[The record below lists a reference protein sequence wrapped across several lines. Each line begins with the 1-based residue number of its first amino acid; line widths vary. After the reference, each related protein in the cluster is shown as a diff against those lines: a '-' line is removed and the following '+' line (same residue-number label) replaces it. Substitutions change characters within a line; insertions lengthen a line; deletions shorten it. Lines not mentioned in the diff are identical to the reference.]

1 MTAHSARHR
10 AEPTR
15 SAGSVVVALA
25 SAVTSGA
32 VDSALGRALDGA
44 LARCGRRAATG
55 AATVALTGAVTLGLA
70 APAQA
75 HWLVAPAPAPS
86 SSTAA
91 TTPVTDA
98 AWPIPDTGIRATLPT
113 TLGPVTTWRT
123 PTAAVATG
131 DAAALRNAVIATAQ
145 NGVGHRY
152 VWGGTSPVTGWDCGG
167 YVSWVLRQHGFD
179 LPVLGGDAM
188 ATALGAQQIPL
199 AEGRPGDIIWIPGQH
214 IGIYDGNGGVFEAL
228 NPVQGTM
235 HTPYHGGLLIR
246 LPVKDG

>member
-1 MTAHSARHR
+1 MSTKHARHR
-10 AEPTR
+10 ADTIRSGSTGSSSTR
-15 SAGSVVVALA
+15 SGRTAL
-25 SAVTSGA
+25 T
-32 VDSALGRALDGA
+32 RY
-44 LARCGRRAATG
+44 GRRAATVVVVGAVTG
-55 AATVALTGAVTLGLA
+55 AATLGLA

-75 HWLVAPAPAPS
+75 HWLVTPPPVTAPASA
-86 SSTAA
+86 TT
-91 TTPVTDA
+91 TTPVTGE

-131 DAAALRNAVIATAQ
+131 NAGALRNAIIATAQ
-145 NGVGHRY
+145 TGVGHRY
-152 VWGGTSPVTGWDCGG
+152 LWGGTSPVTGWDCGG

-199 AEGRPGDIIWIPGQH
+199 AEGRPGDIIWIPGHH
-214 IGIYDGNGGVFEAL
+214 IGIYDGNGGVYEAL

-235 HTPYHGGLLIR
+235 HVPYHGGLLIR
-246 LPVKDG
+246 LPVKDS

>member
-1 MTAHSARHR
+1 MSTQHARHR
-10 AEPTR
+10 AETVHPG
-15 SAGSVVVALA
+15 SAGTGGV
-25 SAVTSGA
+25 
-32 VDSALGRALDGA
+32 GRV
-44 LARCGRRAATG
+44 LARHGRRAATVAVVG
-55 AATVALTGAVTLGLA
+55 ALTGAATLGLA

-75 HWLVAPAPAPS
+75 HWLVAPPAPAP
-86 SSTAA
+86 AA
-91 TTPVTDA
+91 AVTTTTTPVTGE
-98 AWPIPDTGIRATLPT
+98 AWPIPDSAIRATLPT

-131 DAAALRNAVIATAQ
+131 NAAALRNAIIATAQ
-145 NGVGHRY
+145 TGVGHRY

-199 AEGRPGDIIWIPGQH
+199 SEGRPGDIIWIPGHH
-214 IGIYDGNGGVFEAL
+214 IGIYDGNGGAYEAL

-235 HTPYHGGLLIR
+235 HVPYHGGLLIR
-246 LPVKDG
+246 LPVKDS